1 MKYKVGDR
9 VRVREEE
16 AFKCGNY
23 YYFPQEMRCYMG
35 KIVTIAS
42 VWGASG
48 YIEYTIKE
56 DSGNSVWPGA
66 LFEGKVDSIMTKSDL
81 KTGMIV
87 TTRDGS
93 EYWVLKDNT
102 TGYDSFVDVNYKK
115 CIPFHSYSEDFKC
128 YIHPEKSDIIKIE
141 EPEFFNPKASRVLL
155 WEREEIKEVTM
166 EEVEKKFGCK
176 VKIVN

>member
-1 MKYKVGDR
+1 MKYKVGDK
-9 VRVREEE
+9 VRVRDDLVIDRIYGVDRFVEGMKALRGSVVEISCTIGEWGYGIKGSVFCWTEE
-16 AFKCGNY
+16 
-23 YYFPQEMRCYMG
+23 M
-35 KIVTIAS
+35 
-42 VWGASG
+42 
-48 YIEYTIKE
+48 
-56 DSGNSVWPGA
+56 
-66 LFEGKVDSIMTKSDL
+66 FEGKVKSTMTKSDL

-102 TGYDSFVDVNYKK
+102 IGYDSFVDVNYKK